1 MQILPTR
8 AQTSVESGVKTVEVK
23 PILPTYS
30 TQAPRHVESAFVK
43 PTPTQSSTQ
52 GNGLYIS
59 VGVSGL
65 VVLLIAV
72 SLVLISVTVCLRQ
85 RKKRILITSSNVAYT
100 TTSGG
105 LSMNKWTPAQEHT
118 SENVAYGAAVA
129 QNELELSANLAYT
142 GRLEVKN
149 NEAYTATSTGG
160 GARVVD
166 EEKYDYITGNDVI
179 VTTTTANEAYGMS
192 GDVSVSPNQA
202 YGLLHS

>member
-1 MQILPTR
+1 MQVLPTR
-8 AQTSVESGVKTVEVK
+8 AVESGVKTVEVK
-23 PILPTYS
+23 P
-30 TQAPRHVESAFVK
+30 K
-43 PTPTQSSTQ
+43 PTQSSTQ

-72 SLVLISVTVCLRQ
+72 ALVLISVTVCLRQ

-149 NEAYTATSTGG
+149 SKAYTATSTGG
-160 GARVVD
+160 GVRVVD

>member
-1 MQILPTR
+1 MQ
-8 AQTSVESGVKTVEVK
+8 
-23 PILPTYS
+23 ILPTYS
-30 TQAPRHVESAFVK
+30 TQAPRPVESVFVK

-52 GNGLYIS
+52 GTAVYIS

-72 SLVLISVTVCLRQ
+72 ALVLISVTVCLRQ
-85 RKKRILITSSNVAYT
+85 RYKKKLLTTASNVAYT

-142 GRLEVKN
+142 EVKN

-160 GARVVD
+160 GVRVVD

>member
-1 MQILPTR
+1 MQ
-8 AQTSVESGVKTVEVK
+8 
-23 PILPTYS
+23 ILPTYS

-59 VGVSGL
+59 VGVGGL

-72 SLVLISVTVCLRQ
+72 ALVLISVTVCLRQ
-85 RKKRILITSSNVAYT
+85 RYKRILITSSNVAYT

-129 QNELELSANLAYT
+129 HNELELSANLAYT

-149 NEAYTATSTGG
+149 NEAYTATGG
-160 GARVVD
+160 GVRVV
-166 EEKYDYITGNDVI
+166 EYDYITGNDVI

>member
-1 MQILPTR
+1 MQVLPTR

-30 TQAPRHVESAFVK
+30 TQAPRPVESVFVK

-52 GNGLYIS
+52 GKAVYIS
-59 VGVSGL
+59 VGVGGL

-72 SLVLISVTVCLRQ
+72 SLVLVSVTVCLRQ
-85 RKKRILITSSNVAYT
+85 REKRILITSSNVAHT

-142 GRLEVKN
+142 EVKN
-149 NEAYTATSTGG
+149 NEAYTGTSTRGG
-160 GARVVD
+160 VRVVD

-179 VTTTTANEAYGMS
+179 VTTTTANEAYGMY
-192 GDVSVSPNQA
+192 GDVSVSTNQA

>member
-1 MQILPTR
+1 MQ
-8 AQTSVESGVKTVEVK
+8 
-23 PILPTYS
+23 ILPTYS

-59 VGVSGL
+59 VGVGGL

-72 SLVLISVTVCLRQ
+72 ALVLISVTVCLRQ
-85 RKKRILITSSNVAYT
+85 RYKRILITSSNVAYT

-129 QNELELSANLAYT
+129 GAANLAYT

-149 NEAYTATSTGG
+149 KEAYTATSTGG
-160 GARVVD
+160 GVRVVD
-166 EEKYDYITGNDVI
+166 EKKYDYITRNDVI
-179 VTTTTANEAYGMS
+179 VTTTTAN
-192 GDVSVSPNQA
+192 
-202 YGLLHS
+202 